1 MGCLRQFGAMI
12 FARLAAASPYYQTY
26 WDLIEGNGATSF
38 YKFDETSGSTATD
51 SGSNGV
57 DGTYYNTPT
66 LNQAGPSTEIP
77 SAVSFNNASSE
88 TMYTAEV
95 ADFNVNANSNW
106 SAECWIRYSDT
117 GTTIMGLYGIRQLS
131 GDDATLFVLAA
142 NFSVAGRITL
152 FVRLAASTYL
162 TLHDDGGWN
171 DDDWHHV
178 AVTAVSGGAVK
189 LYVDGVEKA
198 SSTSTRV
205 SNTSNR
211 RIYVGSNP
219 AFASQYFS
227 GLITAPA
234 YYPSTLSA
242 TEVNDHYL
250 KGA

>member
-1 MGCLRQFGAMI
+1 MGRFWKLDHMI
-12 FARLAAASPYYQTY
+12 LARLAASNPVYTSY
-26 WDLIEGNGATSF
+26 WTLITEDGATSF
-38 YKFDETSGSTATD
+38 YKFDETTGTTATD

-66 LNQAGPSTEIP
+66 LDQSGPSLSIP
-77 SAVSFNNASSE
+77 KAVSFDKTSSE

-106 SAECWIRYSDT
+106 SADCWVKYSDT
-117 GTTIMGLYGIRQLS
+117 GTTIMGMYGIRQLT
-131 GDDATLFVLAA
+131 GDNGSLFILAA
-142 NFSVAGRITL
+142 NFGVAGRITL
-152 FVRLAASTYL
+152 FVRLATSTYL
-162 TLHDDGGWN
+162 TLNSDGGWN
-171 DDDWHHV
+171 DDNWHHV

-198 SSTSTRV
+198 SSTSTRI

-211 RIYVGSNP
+211 RIYVASN
-219 AFASQYFS
+219 AAAQYFS

-234 YYPSTLSA
+234 YYPSTLSP